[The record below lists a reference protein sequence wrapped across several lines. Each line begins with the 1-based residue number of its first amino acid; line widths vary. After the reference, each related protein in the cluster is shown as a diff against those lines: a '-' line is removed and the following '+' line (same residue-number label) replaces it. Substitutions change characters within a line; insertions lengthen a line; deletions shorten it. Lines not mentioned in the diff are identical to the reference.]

1 LRSPLANAARGS
13 DPEGYR
19 AELVRLIRMA
29 DALGAVSQR

>member
-1 LRSPLANAARGS
+1 MPPAAA

-29 DALGAVSQR
+29 DTLGAVAQR

>member
-1 LRSPLANAARGS
+1 LRSPIANAARGS
-13 DPEGYR
+13 DPEGYC